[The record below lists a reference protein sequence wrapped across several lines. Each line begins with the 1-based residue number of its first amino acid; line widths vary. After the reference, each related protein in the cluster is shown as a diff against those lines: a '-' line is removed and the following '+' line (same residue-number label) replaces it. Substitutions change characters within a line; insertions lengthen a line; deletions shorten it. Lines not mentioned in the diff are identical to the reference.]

1 MTRILEIWYD
11 RKTWIPQILEED
23 VQWDFKRRFWQVLS
37 EREQAMIDKAPDKE
51 AILRKLWFLK
61 D

>member
-1 MTRILEIWYD
+1 MPILEV
-11 RKTWIPQILEED
+11 WITNKGLVRIIDEED
-23 VQWDFKRRFWQVLS
+23 YQWEFKRRFWQVLS
-37 EREQAMIDKAPDKE
+37 EREQSVIDKAPDKE